1 MVRKLFLSILI
12 VTFSM
17 SIFAQEVKEVTLTV
31 SGDGATKK
39 EATDVALL
47 SAIEQAFGVFV
58 SANTT
63 ILNDELVKD
72 EIAKLTSGNIKK
84 YEEIASAILPNGNT
98 TVTLKATVS
107 VSKLITY
114 AQSKGS
120 SAEFAGET
128 FAMNMKLKELNKT
141 NEIKALENMIFQLE
155 ALIPDMFDYKI
166 ELGEP
171 KINSK
176 GDYDIS
182 AKVIV
187 IFNDNTKIANNILLN
202 TLTSLSL
209 SGQEIEEYKKLGLS
223 PLKYALGNCLYQPGS
238 PDSRTIS
245 MANIPKAGRFII
257 NDTETKLL
265 KSTKGYYLRTAKFHK
280 LIPSLVYIFSRAIY
294 NFKIDANTGISS
306 SLDIVN
312 FDFESKNSQYLKK
325 NGLINNN
332 FQSTGYESIIYYLN
346 YPRNRSYSGQ
356 IAIPH
361 IEKENIPKYNGDL
374 APYIIHLTLTI
385 PKNDIAKY
393 SNFTITHK

>member
-120 SAEFAGET
+120 SAEFAGER
-128 FAMNMKLKELNKT
+128 KVRR
-141 NEIKALENMIFQLE
+141 NE
-155 ALIPDMFDYKI
+155 
-166 ELGEP
+166 
-171 KINSK
+171 
-176 GDYDIS
+176 
-182 AKVIV
+182 
-187 IFNDNTKIANNILLN
+187 
-202 TLTSLSL
+202 
-209 SGQEIEEYKKLGLS
+209 
-223 PLKYALGNCLYQPGS
+223 
-238 PDSRTIS
+238 
-245 MANIPKAGRFII
+245 
-257 NDTETKLL
+257 
-265 KSTKGYYLRTAKFHK
+265 
-280 LIPSLVYIFSRAIY
+280 
-294 NFKIDANTGISS
+294 
-306 SLDIVN
+306 
-312 FDFESKNSQYLKK
+312 
-325 NGLINNN
+325 
-332 FQSTGYESIIYYLN
+332 
-346 YPRNRSYSGQ
+346 
-356 IAIPH
+356 
-361 IEKENIPKYNGDL
+361 
-374 APYIIHLTLTI
+374 
-385 PKNDIAKY
+385 
-393 SNFTITHK
+393 